1 MALTKDYI
9 QSLGGLAPELR
20 SLLSEMLEE
29 IQSGG
34 GDTGISDGS
43 VTHAKL
49 AANAVETDNI
59 KDGAVTAAKIA
70 PGVIPEAYTLPAAT
84 TAALGGVKQAAAV
97 TDPEDAA
104 EATAIVT
111 AFKALTASLRTAGI
125 LQSS

>member
-34 GDTGISDGS
+34 
-43 VTHAKL
+43 HAKL

-70 PGVIPEAYTLPAAT
+70 SGVIPEAYTLPAAT

-104 EATAIVT
+104 EAAAIVT

>member
-34 GDTGISDGS
+34 GDTEISDVS

-70 PGVIPEAYTLPAAT
+70 SGVIPEAYTLPAAT

-104 EATAIVT
+104 EAAAIVT